1 MFSFYDT
8 LWALLKFCVLSL
20 VGIIVFF
27 FALACEHHLAC
38 KRAGHFVPYRRASQW
53 FRRPAEDIIDWGPEN
68 NWNPNLVA
76 GRYPVPED
84 GSTRTLTT
92 GYPVPDTF
100 PRFAGPWRHGP
111 VQPASALA
119 SGHLPVYLAATHFKA
134 VDARNEKRDARN
146 KELDK
151 EGEKEMKARQERDE
165 WERKSALRWAP
176 SKKVAPQCQSQPTPE
191 VDDSDI
197 WDQYL
202 WPGAPPSPAEAP
214 QTVVTSSS
222 SDLVTAGEIDTPPS
236 TSQPEPTPTSQPE
249 PTPTPIE
256 WWVPTPDDDNAPKQ
270 TLSESDWIINKTQ
283 RLTDFVSRPFTPT
296 KYASTWPENG
306 FPVGGG
312 YSSPSLFPNFLKPT
326 INKRTLENSF
336 SALEVDDSER
346 PSKRVCAAPLP
357 TTPSPPPSHSAH
369 YGSTPSPPSSYYNYY
384 PATISTT
391 STPPAQTTSQRNPVA
406 GAKV

>member
-1 MFSFYDT
+1 MFSFYNT
-8 LWALLKFCVLSL
+8 LRALLIFCARSLGGIFVFYLVL
-20 VGIIVFF
+20 GI
-27 FALACEHHLAC
+27 EHHLAC

-68 NWNPNLVA
+68 DWNPNLVA

-119 SGHLPVYLAATHFKA
+119 SGYLPVYLATTHYKA

-146 KELDK
+146 KELEK
-151 EGEKEMKARQERDE
+151 EREKEMKARQERDE
-165 WERKSALRWAP
+165 WERKSALRWGP

-236 TSQPEPTPTSQPE
+236 TSPPEPTPTSQPE
-249 PTPTPIE
+249 PTPIE
-256 WWVPTPDDDNAPKQ
+256 WWVPNPDDVSTPGQGA
-270 TLSESDWIINKTQ
+270 LSEPEWVNNTTQ
-283 RLTDFVSRPFTPT
+283 RLADFVSRPFTPT
-296 KYASTWPENG
+296 KYASTWPQNG

-326 INKRTLENSF
+326 VTKRTLEISF
-336 SALEVDDSER
+336 SVLELEDDSER
-346 PSKRVCAAPLP
+346 PSKRICAAPSP

-384 PATISTT
+384 PTTISTT